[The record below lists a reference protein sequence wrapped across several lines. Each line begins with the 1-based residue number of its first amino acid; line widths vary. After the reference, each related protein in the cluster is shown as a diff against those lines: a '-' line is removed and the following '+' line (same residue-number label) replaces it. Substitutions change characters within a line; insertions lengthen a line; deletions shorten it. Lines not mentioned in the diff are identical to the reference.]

1 MIKSLLINF
10 CLDYLCSAFTNQAT
24 QAAALIISVDY
35 FIWSYS
41 ILKPENFPVA
51 SWASLTFKRPVVFD
65 G

>member
-10 CLDYLCSAFTNQAT
+10 CLHYLCSAFTNQAT
-24 QAAALIISVDY
+24 KAAALIISVDY
-35 FIWSYS
+35 FMWRYS

-51 SWASLTFKRPVVFD
+51 SLASLTFKRPAVFD

>member
-10 CLDYLCSAFTNQAT
+10 CLHYLCSAFTNQAT
-24 QAAALIISVDY
+24 KAAALIISVNY
-35 FIWSYS
+35 FIWRYS

-51 SWASLTFKRPVVFD
+51 SLASLTFNRPAVFD